1 MLPVASRI
9 ATLLVLIAV
18 MSVSVPM
25 AGANA
30 AAAAGR
36 DAVGPVVSVTPGSG
50 KIDGEVRASMIVA
63 APAAAVYSALT
74 ECARA
79 PEVFPSLKSCR
90 VVEGGAGRSW
100 DVREHKVASWA
111 SFLPD
116 MRTVFRSEY
125 VPNRSIGFR
134 LLSGD
139 LQHLDGG
146 WQLEPVT
153 GGTRVTYEAR
163 VGFSAFV
170 PGFLVRQSLV
180 ADVPKFMVA
189 IRDESI
195 RRAPAFAD
203 GKF

>member
-1 MLPVASRI
+1 MPTSSCRI
-9 ATLLVLIAV
+9 AIMLVLTTIASAAGPV
-18 MSVSVPM
+18 

-30 AAAAGR
+30 AAAGN
-36 DAVGPVVSVTPGSG
+36 DTVGPVVSVTPGSG

-63 APAAAVYSALT
+63 APAAAIYSALI
-74 ECARA
+74 ECAKA

-90 VVEGGAGRSW
+90 VVEGRAGQSW
-100 DVREHKVASWA
+100 DIREHKVASWA

-125 VPNRSIGFR
+125 VPNRSIMFR
-134 LLSGD
+134 LVAGD

-146 WQLEPVT
+146 WKLEPVT

-163 VGFSAFV
+163 VGFNAFV
-170 PGFLVRQSLV
+170 PGFLVRQSLT
-180 ADVPKFMVA
+180 ADVPKFMAA
-189 IRDESI
+189 IRDESV

-203 GKF
+203 AKF

>member
-1 MLPVASRI
+1 MPTTTCRI
-9 ATLLVLIAV
+9 ATLLVLTTISSATGL
-18 MSVSVPM
+18 VS
-25 AGANA
+25 GANA
-30 AAAAGR
+30 AATGSE
-36 DAVGPVVSVTPGSG
+36 AVGPVVSVTPGSG

-74 ECARA
+74 ECAKA

-90 VVEGGAGRSW
+90 VVEGQAGQPW
-100 DVREHKVASWA
+100 DIREHKVASWA

-125 VPNRSIGFR
+125 VTNRSIVFR
-134 LLSGD
+134 LVAGD

-146 WQLEPVT
+146 WQLEPVN

-163 VGFSAFV
+163 VGFNALV
-170 PGFLVRQSLV
+170 PGFLVRQSLT
-180 ADVPKFMVA
+180 ADVPKFMAA
-189 IRDESI
+189 IRDESV

-203 GKF
+203 AKF